1 LGGIAPPDKIGLA
14 LFHLRAG
21 RLTIERRSPA
31 MKNSLSILGAALI
44 IGIALYFG
52 LRALKITN
60 ECECSGIIEPCSVCG
75 RDIVQ
80 SHGRILVKNA
90 TRHNVT
96 VYVRHH
102 PKVPPT
108 VLELDPNGF
117 EVIQNVLVGTMM
129 LRAVGEGFDEE
140 SHCTILPN
148 TQHEMWWTTRGWE
161 MHGAPQQ
168 HM

>member
-1 LGGIAPPDKIGLA
+1 
-14 LFHLRAG
+14 
-21 RLTIERRSPA
+21 
-31 MKNSLSILGAALI
+31 MKNSLTILGAALI
-44 IGIALYFG
+44 IGLALYLG
-52 LRALKITN
+52 LSHRVPSPPPPGEGTGLP
-60 ECECSGIIEPCSVCG
+60 SGVVDPCPLCG
-75 RDIVQ
+75 RDVLQ
-80 SHGRILVKNA
+80 AHGRILVKNT
-90 TRHNVT
+90 TRHHVT

-108 VLELDPNGF
+108 VLELDPNAF
-117 EVIQNVLVGTMM
+117 EVVPDVLVGAMM

-161 MHGAPQQ
+161 MHGGPQM